1 MAIQNLE
8 LIPRFP
14 KRREIQKL
22 TLNTTVTLNAV
33 PAQSPIPLPKSAS
46 KVMTLSAYTRD
57 LSLWG
62 VPAGHLSQKWSE
74 YVHYLC
80 IVSFENRTAFKKV
93 YKVIVYQMVKWRD
106 GWEEKKERVYHLS
119 VRYPLQESDETL
131 SEVTTMKFARKLGV
145 PAPERNKL
153 GFEWILVRKLH
164 GKFLKDEWEN
174 LSFAHKEKVV
184 KNIAKYQTK
193 LYATSFDDIGN
204 LFDAQDADDYIT
216 DYRYGDFR
224 TSHQISREV
233 RPFVGRL
240 ISIAAISD
248 SNSYCSFPDSS
259 SYLEALL
266 VPIWKEL
273 STTLRTSTNEEEMIE
288 AQSLQKLVQK
298 VHAKVLQRFPETRVS
313 TVLVHDDLSMRNIL
327 IDDMGNITGIL
338 GWESATAMP
347 TWKATQY
354 PQFLGVDHTPQPS
367 TECQENIHE
376 NVEERVEVVRLRRL
390 YDEEMAKRV
399 VDWREEINR
408 GKIRR
413 ELEFACKFCGVE
425 SCVKEIEDW
434 LNALETNI
442 PIALVKQ

>member
-1 MAIQNLE
+1 MERIRALV
-8 LIPRFP
+8 LDR
-14 KRREIQKL
+14 L
-22 TLNTTVTLNAV
+22 GL
-33 PAQSPIPLPKSAS
+33 
-46 KVMTLSAYTRD
+46 RD
-57 LSLWG
+57 DS
-62 VPAGHLSQKWSE
+62 
-74 YVHYLC
+74 LC

-145 PAPERNKL
+145 PAPRVIAWDANRRNKL

-273 STTLRTSTNEEEMIE
+273 STTLRTSTNE
-288 AQSLQKLVQK
+288 
-298 VHAKVLQRFPETRVS
+298 
-313 TVLVHDDLSMRNIL
+313 N
-327 IDDMGNITGIL
+327 
-338 GWESATAMP
+338 
-347 TWKATQY
+347 
-354 PQFLGVDHTPQPS
+354 
-367 TECQENIHE
+367 
-376 NVEERVEVVRLRRL
+376 
-390 YDEEMAKRV
+390 
-399 VDWREEINR
+399 
-408 GKIRR
+408 
-413 ELEFACKFCGVE
+413 
-425 SCVKEIEDW
+425 
-434 LNALETNI
+434 
-442 PIALVKQ
+442 